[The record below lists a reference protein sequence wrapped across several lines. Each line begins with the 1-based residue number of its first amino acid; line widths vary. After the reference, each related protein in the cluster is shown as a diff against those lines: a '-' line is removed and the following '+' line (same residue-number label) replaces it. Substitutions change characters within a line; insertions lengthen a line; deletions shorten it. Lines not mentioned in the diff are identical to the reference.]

1 MGFFKLDDDDDNG
14 ESLGFVTRG
23 APVSPPVVASLL
35 LFLRPSFGDLG
46 RVVGIYNISTNH
58 TST

>member
-1 MGFFKLDDDDDNG
+1 MGFFKLDDDDNG

-23 APVSPPVVASLL
+23 APVSPPVASLL

-46 RVVGIYNISTNH
+46 RVVGIYNIFTNH
-58 TST
+58 TSII